1 MKILISEKQL
11 NLLKEIDIN
20 NLDDLE
26 RLGDY
31 YDIVPKSIQQK
42 LAEFLELVK
51 KSGLVNMFE
60 AGQFLFMTKDHFDDM
75 IKYRSHQQN
84 FDDNKKEILNKI
96 SSEIEMIRN
105 LMISSAIAYLEK
117 NDKELSDRA
126 IKSAIRQIINSN
138 MTFWMQNLIKK
149 PKVFKKK

>member
-31 YDIVPKSIQQK
+31 YDIVPKSIQRR

-75 IKYRSHQQN
+75 IRFRSHQHT
-84 FDDNKKEILNKI
+84 FDDNDKEILDKI

-105 LMISSAIAYLEK
+105 LMIGSAISYLEK

-126 IKSAIRQIINSN
+126 IKSTIRQIINST

-149 PKVFKKK
+149 P